1 MKKSLIYIVS
11 FIIILSISIG
21 SFMFFQSRSKS
32 EEYNKIDNNNI
43 NEKENNSSDEISD
56 VNETDLIV
64 EENNSKQETIKEN
77 NTVIQDNNINSSVD
91 EKKNNNSSNQE
102 KESNNKKEDSNTNQ
116 ESKPAQN
123 SKPEEK
129 VEEIKKEPTAW
140 EELGISES
148 DYYNKP
154 MWSWARIDFS
164 IDKYKTYEKTRE
176 ACITKGEEYY
186 EQGYGYSC
194 TGINSYSGRYLGE
207 MLKTF

>member
-1 MKKSLIYIVS
+1 MKKNLICIVS
-11 FIIILSISIG
+11 FIVILFISIG

-43 NEKENNSSDEISD
+43 NEKEINSSDEISD
-56 VNETDLIV
+56 VNETFLIV
-64 EENNSKQETIKEN
+64 EGNISKQETIKEN

-102 KESNNKKEDSNTNQ
+102 KESNNKKEDSNTNL
-116 ESKPAQN
+116 E

-194 TGINSYSGRYLGE
+194 TGINSYSGKYLGE